1 MEVTLVL
8 IPKQSWLNISRHVS
22 WHGQLKTWL
31 LAWGPMLW
39 FCWPLSCRYVPGRTL
54 MDTFE
59 IHRWVGGCPRTI
71 ERESIRV
78 HAIYDLYGFDNT
90 SGREIHHAW
99 PPIKHNISINVNSH
113 ISIHWNCEIS
123 WVIGLSYQT
132 RIPILDMATSLPCSL
147 VKELILFLSEVL
159 AINPLACM
167 QWDYGHAQLSRA
179 GHLSEI

>member
-1 MEVTLVL
+1 MRTNAVV
-8 IPKQSWLNISRHVS
+8 
-22 WHGQLKTWL
+22 L
-31 LAWGPMLW
+31 LAFELSVRTRPYSDGYFWDPSLSRRLSTDDRAGIDSSSCHIWLVWLW
-39 FCWPLSCRYVPGRTL
+39 QYFRP
-54 MDTFE
+54 
-59 IHRWVGGCPRTI
+59 
-71 ERESIRV
+71 
-78 HAIYDLYGFDNT
+78 
-90 SGREIHHAW
+90 REIHHAW